1 MTKRIWIWLGIVV
14 AFFVLFLLPAAATFW
29 LYREN
34 LGNISHKPDD
44 WGAFGSL
51 LSGVFTYIAAV
62 GTMGTLIFLVYQQ
75 GKNNELINR
84 QLALQTFEEYEKHR
98 KLFFEK
104 LTGIES
110 FYEHEISFPHR
121 ERVYSSIFHMN
132 SPLTMQY
139 SLSIREDDPNAR
151 PKDLIDCLHKYKK
164 ISSMLEDYRSFN
176 NCISII
182 IEVLDLS
189 YDLGIAAVKK
199 NVEGQ
204 ILWFDM
210 PTALNINDMGLAL
223 RRIETTLDMILSM
236 SSNQPVQSIYH
247 KAQSNLFRDF
257 VLQHL
262 SENKRQFPVTIVGH
276 DHD

>member
-1 MTKRIWIWLGIVV
+1 MTKRIWIWLGIAV
-14 AFFVLFLLPAAATFW
+14 AFFVLFLLPAAVTFW

-51 LSGVFTYIAAV
+51 LSGIFTYIAAV

-84 QLALQTFEEYEKHR
+84 QLALQTFEEYERHR

-104 LTGIES
+104 LSEIES
-110 FYEHEISFPHR
+110 HYDNEIVFPQR

-132 SPLTMQY
+132 SPSTMQY
-139 SLSIREDDPNAR
+139 ALNINEDNPNAR
-151 PKDLIDCLHKYKK
+151 PKDLIDCLHKYDK
-164 ISSMLEDYRSFN
+164 ISEMLDDYQTFN
-176 NCISII
+176 NCISVI
-182 IEVLDLS
+182 IETLDLS
-189 YDLGIAAVKK
+189 YDLGISAAKK

-210 PTALNINDMGLAL
+210 PTALNINNIGLAL
-223 RRIETTLDMILSM
+223 ERIERTLNTILFM
-236 SSNQPVQSIYH
+236 SSNQPVKSIYH
-247 KAQSNLFRDF
+247 KAQSLLFRDY

-262 SENKRQFPVTIVGH
+262 SEHKRQFPVTIVGH
-276 DHD
+276 N